1 MTVVAVFLAALAAFA
16 IPNYMESVERARIAR
31 AMGDIHVIQQN
42 THEYYLSNGSYP
54 NSLHDIG
61 MGNLTDAWGNSYAYL
76 AVEGAQTEDLR
87 KDRLGTPL
95 NSDFDLYSRGPDGQS
110 DPLLTAS
117 VSRDDIIRGL
127 NGSFVGIPTDSLSAP
142 LPGPDQGRPGL
153 RVLPPK
159 R

>member
-1 MTVVAVFLAALAAFA
+1 MTVVAVFLAALATFA
-16 IPNYMESVERARIAR
+16 IPNYMRSVERARVVR

-42 THEYYLSNGSYP
+42 SHEYYLSNGSYP
-54 NSLHDIG
+54 ASLRDIG
-61 MGNLTDAWGNSYAYL
+61 MGDLTDPWGNSYGYL
-76 AVEGAQTEDLR
+76 AVEGAPPEDLR
-87 KDRLGTPL
+87 KDRFGTPL

-110 DPLLTAS
+110 DPPLTAS

-127 NGSFVGIPTDSLSAP
+127 DGGFVGLPTDSLSAP
-142 LPGPDQGRPGL
+142 RGGPGQDGPGL